1 MKKIATVKKIT
12 TFVASSTLTLG
23 MTLGLAL
30 GVSTANAQEYR
41 WVSDTLYVPL
51 RSGKGNQYR
60 ILDKGMKSGT
70 RLTVVSEDPEGGW
83 TEVKT
88 RSGEVGFVRSQ
99 FLINSPTDSLKLSA
113 AEANLS
119 KVEKQYNALKQQLGE
134 ARSTGSELD
143 QELASANTRVNELE
157 TELAELKRVS
167 ADAIS
172 LNQRHQKL
180 MHDHQVIQNELE
192 VVKAENERL
201 QSDERN
207 TFFLYG
213 AGAVLL
219 GVIITLVAPAFRRR
233 KSYSEWA

>member
-1 MKKIATVKKIT
+1 MKKIATVKKTT
-12 TFVASSTLTLG
+12 TFIASSTLALGMIFGLTLG
-23 MTLGLAL
+23 
-30 GVSTANAQEYR
+30 ANMASAAEYR

-70 RLTVVSEDPEGGW
+70 RLTVISEDTEGW

-88 RSGEVGFVRSQ
+88 GSGEVGFVRSQ
-99 FLINSPTDSLKLSA
+99 FLIKSPTDSLKLAS
-113 AEANLS
+113 AEANLK
-119 KVEKQYNALKQQLGE
+119 KVQAQYDTLKQQLGE

-143 QELASANTRVNELE
+143 KELASARLRVTELE
-157 TELAELKRVS
+157 SELAELKRIS
-167 ADAIS
+167 ADAVS

-180 MHDHQVIQNELE
+180 MHDHQVMQNELE
-192 VVKAENERL
+192 VIKAENQRL

-233 KSYSEWA
+233 KRYSEWA